1 MLRTVED
8 ISATKKRL
16 MIEIPAD
23 VIEKEIRDSLEKV
36 RRTTTI
42 PGFRPGKAPIGMV
55 EKKFGKRV
63 EGDVIDRMVPKA
75 YVDALSE
82 ADIMPVTNPVM
93 ENELDFKRNQP
104 ISMTFTVEI
113 VPKVDNL
120 SYEGIKL
127 KDIPVSVSDS
137 DIEDVLKRLQEE
149 RATYEPSEGPVDMND
164 LIVCDYT
171 IKEDGTEVKDQIFK
185 VGGGAFPED
194 FSQKMLGKKKG
205 DEAVAETAFP
215 ADHPSEKLA
224 GKNLTLN
231 VIIKDIKKVN
241 LPQLDDEFA
250 KDMGFG
256 NIDDLK
262 KQLGEE
268 ILRSK
273 RNEVD
278 KMQKAEIVM
287 KLIEAHE
294 FDIPESLVESELD
307 TLASAA
313 ASLNKEQGAL
323 PDAGQAPEEVKERLR
338 PHAIRNVKTSLL
350 LDIIGR
356 REKVAVTDDE
366 IRSAITSMSR
376 RFAVSPEQLM
386 KFYIS
391 RDGSLNGLK
400 SSIFEEKVLDLI
412 LSKAVVEK
420 GE

>member
-23 VIEKEIRDSLEKV
+23 AIEKEIRDSLEKV

-93 ENELDFKRNQP
+93 ENEIDFKRNQP

-137 DIEDVLKRLQEE
+137 DIEGLLKRLQEE

-171 IKEDGTEVKDQIFK
+171 IVEDGTEVKDQIFK
-185 VGGGAFPED
+185 VGGSAFPEG

-231 VIIKDIKKVN
+231 VIIKDIKKIN

-256 NIDDLK
+256 NMDELK
-262 KQLGEE
+262 KQLGGE

-273 RNEVD
+273 RNEAD
-278 KMQKAEIVM
+278 KMQKAEIV
-287 KLIEAHE
+287 KRLLESHE
-294 FDIPESLVESELD
+294 FDMPESLVESEVD

-313 ASLNKEQGAL
+313 ASPDKEQGA
-323 PDAGQAPEEVKERLR
+323 PSGAVQAADEVKERLR
-338 PHAIRNVKTSLL
+338 PHAMRNVKTSLL

-366 IRSAITSMSR
+366 LRSAISSMSR